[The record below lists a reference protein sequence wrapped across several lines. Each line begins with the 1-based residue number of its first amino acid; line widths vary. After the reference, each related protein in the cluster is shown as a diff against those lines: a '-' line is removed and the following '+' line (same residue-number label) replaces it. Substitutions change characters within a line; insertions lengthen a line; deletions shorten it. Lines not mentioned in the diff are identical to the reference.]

1 MLPNAMPRNPFG
13 TTGGWYVNPTLRD
26 NLESTIATGVATPA
40 EVAVLN
46 QMKEIP
52 SAFWIDHYGKISGTG
67 RLDTLEGILEDAAA
81 KADPPLCVFIFY
93 DLPNR
98 DCNAKASNGEIS
110 FRGDD
115 AADVALAEYRT
126 QYVDPFV
133 AILARYSSVPVV
145 IVVEPDSLGNV
156 ISNAGRNGCS
166 EATVNNYK
174 AGIKYAVDALSIAR
188 SSSSAATLALYVDAA
203 HGGWMG
209 YEPNAQAFVSLM
221 VEIGILDK
229 IRGFSTNV
237 ANYQT
242 LGLEELCPAAAFAQ
256 AGQVVHGATQGVA
269 EWCKTN
275 THSCCDTDPCDV
287 MNLGSGGATE
297 LSFVQTLQEHFA
309 LQTGWQPHFI
319 IDTGRNGAPSSRHS
333 CESWCNIK
341 GAGAGHVPSMNT
353 GLPSVV
359 DAFFWLKT
367 PGESDGCTRLLPSGE
382 SCPRFDRDCEG
393 RDSITTPHAP
403 EAGMWFHYQ
412 VAMLARN
419 ADLRLDALGALDSLY
434 GVTFPPPPP
443 PPSLSPPPPW
453 PPPSPRPQPP
463 QPSPPSPS
471 DPQTALETASF
482 DEWSAEG
489 YGYEALPPSPAP
501 TSGNGRGGAMAAAP
515 RGHAHA
521 GGTGSGGNG
530 RLLLGLGLCA
540 AGVYAYAK
548 HRGHGQPLDVRA
560 AWGVLVARVGVSRD
574 AKSAA
579 STAWTIEDPAPHR
592 SPHTPSS
599 APQEHHS
606 KPRDSPRGRGE
617 QPRVTAHAMTP
628 ALERPVISLENP
640 GKTSKARAG
649 KGADGAKKAKQMK
662 KSSTGKASVGNAA
675 DEETRSLTGGMD
687 RVDSAADLGEDSDG
701 NVYL

>member
-1 MLPNAMPRNPFG
+1 MPRNPFG

-209 YEPNAQAFVSLM
+209 YATRIGPYIPSHTHSGALRLYRYEPNAQAFVSLM

-237 ANYQT
+237 ANYQVRDISCDSCMPLCSPHLTAFHVHSLCMQSCAHAASAHLAARFALIAKVCARIT
-242 LGLEELCPAAAFAQ
+242 LCARGYRR
-256 AGQVVHGATQGVA
+256 
-269 EWCKTN
+269 
-275 THSCCDTDPCDV
+275 SD
-287 MNLGSGGATE
+287 SR
-297 LSFVQTLQEHFA
+297 SFA
-309 LQTGWQPHFI
+309 LQ
-319 IDTGRNGAPSSRHS
+319 
-333 CESWCNIK
+333 
-341 GAGAGHVPSMNT
+341 
-353 GLPSVV
+353 
-359 DAFFWLKT
+359 
-367 PGESDGCTRLLPSGE
+367 RLLRKPARWCTARLKASPSG
-382 SCPRFDRDCEG
+382 
-393 RDSITTPHAP
+393 
-403 EAGMWFHYQ
+403 
-412 VAMLARN
+412 AR
-419 ADLRLDALGALDSLY
+419 
-434 GVTFPPPPP
+434 
-443 PPSLSPPPPW
+443 
-453 PPPSPRPQPP
+453 
-463 QPSPPSPS
+463 
-471 DPQTALETASF
+471 
-482 DEWSAEG
+482 
-489 YGYEALPPSPAP
+489 P
-501 TSGNGRGGAMAAAP
+501 TR
-515 RGHAHA
+515 
-521 GGTGSGGNG
+521 T
-530 RLLLGLGLCA
+530 
-540 AGVYAYAK
+540 
-548 HRGHGQPLDVRA
+548 RA
-560 AWGVLVARVGVSRD
+560 A
-574 AKSAA
+574 
-579 STAWTIEDPAPHR
+579 
-592 SPHTPSS
+592 TP
-599 APQEHHS
+599 
-606 KPRDSPRGRGE
+606 
-617 QPRVTAHAMTP
+617 TLAM
-628 ALERPVISLENP
+628 
-640 GKTSKARAG
+640 
-649 KGADGAKKAKQMK
+649 
-662 KSSTGKASVGNAA
+662 
-675 DEETRSLTGGMD
+675 
-687 RVDSAADLGEDSDG
+687 
-701 NVYL
+701 

>member
-1 MLPNAMPRNPFG
+1 MLPLAQSLVR
-13 TTGGWYVNPTLRD
+13 LSACDSR
-26 NLESTIATGVATPA
+26 VAYMRMA
-40 EVAVLN
+40 
-46 QMKEIP
+46 
-52 SAFWIDHYGKISGTG
+52 
-67 RLDTLEGILEDAAA
+67 
-81 KADPPLCVFIFY
+81 
-93 DLPNR
+93 
-98 DCNAKASNGEIS
+98 
-110 FRGDD
+110 
-115 AADVALAEYRT
+115 
-126 QYVDPFV
+126 
-133 AILARYSSVPVV
+133 
-145 IVVEPDSLGNV
+145 
-156 ISNAGRNGCS
+156 
-166 EATVNNYK
+166 
-174 AGIKYAVDALSIAR
+174 
-188 SSSSAATLALYVDAA
+188 
-203 HGGWMG
+203 
-209 YEPNAQAFVSLM
+209 
-221 VEIGILDK
+221 
-229 IRGFSTNV
+229 
-237 ANYQT
+237 
-242 LGLEELCPAAAFAQ
+242 
-256 AGQVVHGATQGVA
+256 
-269 EWCKTN
+269 
-275 THSCCDTDPCDV
+275 
-287 MNLGSGGATE
+287 
-297 LSFVQTLQEHFA
+297 
-309 LQTGWQPHFI
+309 
-319 IDTGRNGAPSSRHS
+319 
-333 CESWCNIK
+333 
-341 GAGAGHVPSMNT
+341 
-353 GLPSVV
+353 
-359 DAFFWLKT
+359 
-367 PGESDGCTRLLPSGE
+367 ESDGCTRLLPSGE